1 MKTVVTPNSAVI
13 PTILKRNTIKTK
25 KNHKINK
32 IQAEKWMFDPHRGS
46 LKCVGVCVCV
56 CVNVHFT
63 LVHREGSV
71 LESVRATAWRT
82 R

>member
-1 MKTVVTPNSAVI
+1 MTNPSPPPHPKTCISENVLNTKCLTADRPSEQVQVLTVSWFRVNVTV
-13 PTILKRNTIKTK
+13 L
-25 KNHKINK
+25 
-32 IQAEKWMFDPHRGS
+32 G
-46 LKCVGVCVCV
+46 V